1 MKRYRLS
8 PATEADL
15 DDIWNYTAANWS
27 TEQAEKYV
35 ASLFDA
41 FVAIGE
47 NPSLGQRMEG
57 GFPSYRRFHRG
68 HHFIFYVQAADN
80 KVDVIRILHE
90 KSDAL
95 RHLDDQK

>member
-15 DDIWNYTAANWS
+15 EDIWNYTTTHWS
-27 TEQAEKYV
+27 PEQAETYV
-35 ASLFDA
+35 ANLFGA

-47 NPSLGQRMEG
+47 NSSLGQRVEG
-57 GFPSYRRFHRG
+57 GLSSYRRFRRG
-68 HHFIFYVQAADN
+68 HHFIFYVQPADG

-95 RHLDDQK
+95 SHLQDLK